1 MEEIIKQQFQL
12 KLEKID
18 KILPDFLKQF

>member
-1 MEEIIKQQFQL
+1 MGEIMKQRFQL
-12 KLEKID
+12 KVEKID